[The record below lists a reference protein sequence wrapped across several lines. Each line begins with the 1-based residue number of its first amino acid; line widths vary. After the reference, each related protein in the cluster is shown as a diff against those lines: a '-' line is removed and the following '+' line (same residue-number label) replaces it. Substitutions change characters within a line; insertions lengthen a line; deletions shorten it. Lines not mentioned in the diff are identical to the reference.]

1 MKSRAIRQGNP
12 RAGLTLIEIL
22 IAVSLLSLLSVGVLW
37 SMRIGFNT
45 MEKTDNRLIH
55 NRRVA
60 NSRKIIE
67 NELNGFIGSFALF
80 HPKPEENRIVPFFQA
95 EPGTMR
101 FVTNYSLEDA
111 WRGRPQLSTLTVVAG
126 DRNEGVRLVLNEMP
140 YTGSEQAGRLVTAVE
155 TDPQTG
161 WIKLRFPVADAGP
174 SSFVLADKLAYCR
187 FTYMQTL
194 YVAPFQVWRPDWLNS
209 SIYPVAVRIEM
220 APLRADDGDIH
231 VTSVT
236 LALPV
241 TQTAGRIYD
250 DR

>member
-1 MKSRAIRQGNP
+1 MKHRNP
-12 RAGLTLIEIL
+12 RGGLTLIEIL

-67 NELNGFIGSFALF
+67 NELNGFIGSLALF
-80 HPKPEENRIVPFFQA
+80 HPQLNENRFVPFFQA

-126 DRNEGVRLVLNEMP
+126 NQSEGVRLVLNEIP
-140 YTGSEQAGRLVTAVE
+140 YTGSEQAGRLVTGVE

-161 WIKLRFPVADAGP
+161 WIKLRFAAADAGP
-174 SSFVLADKLAYCR
+174 HSFVLADKLAYCR
-187 FTYMQTL
+187 FTYLQKL
-194 YVAPFQVWRPDWLNS
+194 YVAPFQIWRPDWLNS
-209 SIYPVAVRIEM
+209 SIYPIAVRIEM
-220 APLRADDGDIH
+220 TPLNAGDAEIH

-241 TQTAGRIYD
+241 TQTAGRLYD